1 MHPIFR
7 HPLAFPA
14 GSSSSLCEIRSAD
27 PVNLAAPVCAMGSGA
42 STPADVVKE
51 AGKMEHKDLK
61 DILGLLADEEWSKS
75 GQAKMNTRA
84 LGKLSDEDNEK
95 LKKVLNLAGK
105 PGSNM
110 RRAVWLWTEDNC
122 AEALGEN
129 ELEGEIP
136 KCTGKQ
142 LVMDEV
148 KFEKEDDKKKV
159 DTMIKRVM
167 QMFMEDQA
175 QADVPYI
182 PPESAKKRA
191 VWLWDKDAVKEFLSE
206 VEIDVE
212 MKDGKELLTDGRN
225 KFKDGQ
231 DEKVQEVLGSIGLML
246 MQDIV
251 MA

>member
-1 MHPIFR
+1 MVIY
-7 HPLAFPA
+7 
-14 GSSSSLCEIRSAD
+14 
-27 PVNLAAPVCAMGSGA
+27 VNLAAPVCAMGSGA

-61 DILGLLADEEWSKS
+61 DI
-75 GQAKMNTRA
+75 